1 MGRPT
6 KRAAHRS
13 HPYCKPLRSSIDHH
27 IRLRQL
33 LDHNDV
39 TVGCAAHNVKLFF
52 LGVLVPLWGFIHCP
66 KSSSKKMVHL
76 NHAACNSPFSSVA
89 VSIEGLSLLSSSA
102 KVTRPRLSSWIQ
114 QVGQNT
120 IICLVK
126 KEVYVSNV

>member
-39 TVGCAAHNVKLFF
+39 TVEITYLT
-52 LGVLVPLWGFIHCP
+52 L
-66 KSSSKKMVHL
+66 KS
-76 NHAACNSPFSSVA
+76 
-89 VSIEGLSLLSSSA
+89 EGLQPLRSA
-102 KVTRPRLSSWIQ
+102 QIQ
-114 QVGQNT
+114 PPPPCPSFTPPWPVQA
-120 IICLVK
+120 
-126 KEVYVSNV
+126 SNQMLQFNCSTNKPAPGVFAPPIV

>member
-39 TVGCAAHNVKLFF
+39 TVGLHEYRLALHYRHSQSKLEPAPPPRSYNYTPFF
-52 LGVLVPLWGFIHCP
+52 SHCDW
-66 KSSSKKMVHL
+66 L
-76 NHAACNSPFSSVA
+76 
-89 VSIEGLSLLSSSA
+89 
-102 KVTRPRLSSWIQ
+102 KVER
-114 QVGQNT
+114 
-120 IICLVK
+120 
-126 KEVYVSNV
+126 